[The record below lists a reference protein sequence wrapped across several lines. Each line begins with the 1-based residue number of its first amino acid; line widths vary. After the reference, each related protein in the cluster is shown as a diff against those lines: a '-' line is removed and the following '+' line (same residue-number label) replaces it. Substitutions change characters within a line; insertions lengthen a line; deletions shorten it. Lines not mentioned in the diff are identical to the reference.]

1 MIVSITSDY
10 TKLNALCYNMK
21 PIGKIKKLDET
32 DYEFYY
38 AISDILANKVVMSSD
53 KILHHSKT
61 SCYRHMFN
69 VSYYT
74 YKMCKWLNLDYIS
87 AARGAMLHDLYL
99 YTWHKE
105 VGVIKEIL
113 KKHPWIHPKLAL
125 QNASKYFDLNDIEKD
140 IIIKHMW
147 PVTISFPKYA
157 ESFIVGIADKICCVM
172 EVFHDL
178 FRKK

>member
-1 MIVSITSDY
+1 MGFPSQEYWSGLPFSFPSDLSRPGIEPTSP
-10 TKLNALCYNMK
+10 ALQV
-21 PIGKIKKLDET
+21 D
-32 DYEFYY
+32 
-38 AISDILANKVVMSSD
+38 SSLLR
-53 KILHHSKT
+53 KSEL
-61 SCYRHMFN
+61 R
-69 VSYYT
+69 
-74 YKMCKWLNLDYIS
+74 CKWLNLDYIS

-147 PVTISFPKYA
+147 PVTLFSFPKFRETFWMIY
-157 ESFIVGIADKICCVM
+157 VDKHLAII
-172 EVFHDL
+172 E
-178 FRKK
+178 KNIK